1 MGSHMN
7 FNGFGDDPLGGNNG
21 GGGKPI
27 GNNNMLARQSSVYSL
42 TFDEFQNTIG
52 GYGKDFGSM
61 NMDELLK
68 NIWTAEETQIL
79 ASSVGMGGEGGGSS
93 SGGGV
98 TTNGNI
104 QRQGSLTLPRTLSQR
119 TVDEVWRDLFKD
131 SDNGAKFGS
140 SNGTSGEANMPHR
153 QPTLG
158 EMTLEEF
165 LVRAGIVREDAQE
178 IGRPS
183 ITNGSNNNANALAFE
198 FQQPSRNNGF
208 VDNQLA
214 TMTNPTTNRP
224 LNLPMNNGGVRSSQ
238 QVQMQQQQQQQ
249 QLTPQQRQQP
259 LYPKPATLAFAPP
272 IHLVSNAQL
281 TSPTTRENI
290 VGVGE
295 PAVSSALVQAR
306 GLQQGRGGISSMAN
320 VGAATGVTVGSR
332 SPANH
337 ISSNVVAKANAV
349 DSSPSVSPVPYMFS
363 RGGKCGPGL
372 EKVIERR
379 HRRMIKNRESAA
391 RSRARKQA
399 YTLELEAEI
408 AKLKEVNEE
417 LLKKQEE
424 FMEMQKVQILETMNG
439 WGSKRQCL
447 RRTLTGPW

>member
-7 FNGFGDDPLGGNNG
+7 FNGFGDAPLGESGSG
-21 GGGKPI
+21 GGSGKPI

-52 GYGKDFGSM
+52 GGYGKDFGSM

-79 ASSVGMGGEGGGSS
+79 SAS
-93 SGGGV
+93 
-98 TTNGNI
+98 
-104 QRQGSLTLPRTLSQR
+104 RQGSITLPRTLSQM

-131 SDNGAKFGS
+131 SDNGAKVGGGG
-140 SNGTSGEANMPHR
+140 SNGTTSVGEANMPQR
-153 QPTLG
+153 QQTLG

-165 LVRAGIVREDAQE
+165 LVRAGI
-178 IGRPS
+178 
-183 ITNGSNNNANALAFE
+183 
-198 FQQPSRNNGF
+198 
-208 VDNQLA
+208 
-214 TMTNPTTNRP
+214 
-224 LNLPMNNGGVRSSQ
+224 
-238 QVQMQQQQQQQ
+238 
-249 QLTPQQRQQP
+249 
-259 LYPKPATLAFAPP
+259 PATLAFTPP
-272 IHLVSNAQL
+272 MHLVSNAQL
-281 TSPTTRENI
+281 TSPATRETI
-290 VGVGE
+290 VGVNE

-306 GLQQGRGGISSMAN
+306 GLQQGRGGINSMAN
-320 VGAATGVTVGSR
+320 VGAATGTVTVGTR

-337 ISSNVVAKANAV
+337 ISSNVVAKASAV
-349 DSSPSVSPVPYMFS
+349 DSPSVSPPVPYMFS

-424 FMEMQKVQILETMNG
+424 YMEMQKVQMLETMNG
-439 WGSKRQCL
+439 WGNKRQCL

>member
-7 FNGFGDDPLGGNNG
+7 FNGFGDAPLGESGSG
-21 GGGKPI
+21 GGSGKPI

-52 GYGKDFGSM
+52 GGYGKDFGSM

-79 ASSVGMGGEGGGSS
+79 SASVGMGGGNGVGVGAGGSG

-98 TTNGNI
+98 NMNGNI
-104 QRQGSLTLPRTLSQR
+104 QRQGSITLPRTLSQM

-131 SDNGAKFGS
+131 SDNGAKVGGS
-140 SNGTSGEANMPHR
+140 GSNGTTSVGEANMPQR
-153 QPTLG
+153 QQTLG

-165 LVRAGIVREDAQE
+165 LVRAGIVREDAHE

-183 ITNGSNNNANALAFE
+183 INNGSNNHANANANANANALAFG
-198 FQQPSRNNGF
+198 FQQPSRNNGL
-208 VDNQLA
+208 VDNRMP

-249 QLTPQQRQQP
+249 LQQQQLKSQQQQQQQQP
-259 LYPKPATLAFAPP
+259 LYPKPATLAFTPP
-272 IHLVSNAQL
+272 MHLVSNAQL
-281 TSPTTRENI
+281 TSPATRETI
-290 VGVGE
+290 VGVNE

-306 GLQQGRGGISSMAN
+306 GLQQGRGGINSMAN
-320 VGAATGVTVGSR
+320 VGAATGTVTVGTR

-337 ISSNVVAKANAV
+337 ISSNVVAKASAV
-349 DSSPSVSPVPYMFS
+349 DSPSVSPPVPYMFS

-391 RSRARKQA
+391 RSRARKQFNMYA
-399 YTLELEAEI
+399 GCLEWQLFLHESR
-408 AKLKEVNEE
+408 
-417 LLKKQEE
+417 
-424 FMEMQKVQILETMNG
+424 F
-439 WGSKRQCL
+439 
-447 RRTLTGPW
+447 